1 MGHLTSK
8 LQACQKCEVAGWGAV
23 NQDPKDPIYPR
34 REWLKPTVQN
44 LSPLVEIGL
53 TDLPK
58 SGCAMAHPAHPGTAG
73 HVSGDSMY
81 LQGHR
86 SQKLYCITT
95 VFTTKF
101 NASDVIY
108 IMASWDQWSCRLK
121 LVSMYVSLLC
131 IYLEPNFPFYVL
143 MAFWLNFERTTILWL
158 GQTKYLLTP

>member
-58 SGCAMAHPAHPGTAG
+58 SGCAMAHPAHPGTTG
-73 HVSGDSMY
+73 
-81 LQGHR
+81 LI
-86 SQKLYCITT
+86 SQYHL
-95 VFTTKF
+95 
-101 NASDVIY
+101 ASNQIY
-108 IMASWDQWSCRLK
+108 IWLSTECVGEQRLREMK
-121 LVSMYVSLLC
+121 L
-131 IYLEPNFPFYVL
+131 
-143 MAFWLNFERTTILWL
+143 
-158 GQTKYLLTP
+158 

>member
-58 SGCAMAHPAHPGTAG
+58 SGCAMAHPAHPG
-73 HVSGDSMY
+73 
-81 LQGHR
+81 L
-86 SQKLYCITT
+86 KITDEKKDYALAYT
-95 VFTTKF
+95 
-101 NASDVIY
+101 
-108 IMASWDQWSCRLK
+108 
-121 LVSMYVSLLC
+121 
-131 IYLEPNFPFYVL
+131 
-143 MAFWLNFERTTILWL
+143 
-158 GQTKYLLTP
+158 